1 MWGSASAPT
10 LGEEQPMLRRR
21 KWTIL
26 RPGTWPFAHP
36 RVLIEHCDESVS
48 LRYAEILRYAG
59 YSVGVCRGPSG
70 ERQPRERCV
79 LATGER
85 CVFVDGAD
93 VVVSALGVRE
103 EEKRVVLEALR
114 RFHPRTPLVVELS
127 AGEIDR
133 YEDLIAG
140 LHLIIAPVTPEELV
154 ASVNHA
160 RRAPQG
166 TPVSE
171 TS

>member
-1 MWGSASAPT
+1 
-10 LGEEQPMLRRR
+10 MLRRR

-26 RPGTWPFAHP
+26 RPGPWPFARP
-36 RVLIEHCDESVS
+36 RVLIEHCDESVA
-48 LRYAEILRYAG
+48 LRYAQILRQAG

-70 ERQPRERCV
+70 ERQPPERCV

-114 RFHPRTPLVVELS
+114 RFHPRTPLVVELL

-133 YEDLIAG
+133 YDDLIDG
-140 LHLIIAPVTPEELV
+140 LHLIISPVAPEELL

-160 RRAPQG
+160 RRAPQDTQASATTEP
-166 TPVSE
+166 TPAATEAS
-171 TS
+171 